1 MISKKN
7 NSKDGQIMLMSVLTI
22 GAVMLGATA
31 IAGFLVLYQI
41 RMSTNASDS
50 AKAIFAADAG
60 IEWGIYSF
68 TNPTSTPPSA
78 SFTNGASF
86 SVICKDASG
95 NTVQCTNASTSLI
108 RSSGYYGSITR
119 VFELGL

>member
-1 MISKKN
+1 MMGKKN
-7 NSKDGQIMLMSVLTI
+7 NSRSGQIMLMSVLTI

-41 RMSTNASDS
+41 RMSTNAADS
-50 AKAIFAADAG
+50 AKAIFASDAG

-68 TNPTSTPPSA
+68 TNPTSTPPA
-78 SFTNGASF
+78 TSFTNGAGF
-86 SVICKDASG
+86 TVVCKDSSG

-119 VFELGL
+119 VFELNL